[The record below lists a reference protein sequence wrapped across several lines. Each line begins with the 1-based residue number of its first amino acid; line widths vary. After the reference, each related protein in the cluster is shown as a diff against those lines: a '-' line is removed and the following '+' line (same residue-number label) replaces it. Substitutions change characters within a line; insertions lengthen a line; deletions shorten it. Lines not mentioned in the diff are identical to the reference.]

1 MECVNGRGGMMV
13 ERERGSGAA
22 RAALHQCELIQNMIE
37 ISISSLRGL
46 RTKCAASNDL
56 TQQEIRT
63 LEVKLMKYTC
73 KQLQCKLKVPETDR
87 PQALDSYPRLGDWLH
102 IVNLRP
108 ELIEAVPVKLSLDAL
123 LQMPGAQ
130 VQETMRRLGSSA
142 EECARLSAALSCLK
156 SATESGEFKQEE
168 GCWLSEPTRRDS
180 GGLSTA
186 DQIPLLGGPM
196 RAHSPS
202 PLTRQP
208 ATPSTPLTPCP
219 RPRHVL
225 SAAEAHISH
234 GYADS
239 LTDPSPYYSSRPVRL
254 HGHTSTPPI
263 TPPSKRRHRLKP
275 PCTPPP
281 PSRKVLHLLPSIT
294 LTRSKSHESQLAN
307 RIDDTPTS
315 KCGKKNKLFLNVQI
329 NGNGCED
336 PPSRSPLLNARTP
349 GAVPNTS
356 PYTLPGTPTLLEEH
370 RGLRK
375 WKGHLSSCSQT
386 AHVVFAFASLYGSLD
401 RARCRNERRSSDRSS
416 DLHSESV
423 FLIWAGPESL
433 DVSLIS
439 VSALHPMPRPRTDSM
454 AVHRSSPQAVR
465 RDIGLAV
472 THRFSTKS
480 WLSQTCQVCQK
491 NMIFGV
497 KCKHC
502 RLKCHNKCTKEAPSC
517 RISFLPIAKIR
528 RTESVPSDINNPVD
542 RPAEA
547 PQFGTL
553 PKAITKKEH
562 PPVLNQLDSSSN
574 PSSTTSSTPSSPAPF
589 QQSNPPSATPPPN
602 PSPKGH
608 RDNRFHFPAVQSK
621 YLSKISCFCFAF
633 PDVSSS
639 NTLHPEGLP
648 DPVGEAEPS
657 AQDVRARLAEHEDGE
672 HGVLE
677 IAMFLPRCILS
688 HWGSESTNSAV
699 PQEEELGDEEAEEEE
714 DPGVDEE
721 DEGEE
726 GEEEEEGEDDEGRLN
741 GGSEGE
747 GEGDELD
754 DLPSAR
760 TGGGD
765 VGGDVSGTH
774 WKGPI
779 SRKASQTSVYLQ
791 EWDIPFEQL
800 DLGELIGKGRWGRVH
815 RGRWHG
821 EVAIRLL
828 EIDGNNQDHLKL
840 FKKEVMNYRQTRH
853 ENVVLFMGACMAPPH
868 LAIITSFCKGR
879 TLYSAVRDT
888 KNMLDINKTRQ
899 IAQEIVKGMGYLH
912 AKGIV
917 HKDLKS
923 KNVFH
928 DTNKVVITD
937 FGLFGISGV
946 VQEGRRENEL
956 KLPHGWICYLAP
968 EIVRKMSPGNS
979 EDQLPFSN
987 AADVYA
993 FGTIWYE
1000 LQARDWP
1007 ITNQPVEATI
1017 WQVGSGDGI
1026 RKVLAEISLG
1036 KEVTEILSACWSYDP
1051 RERPTFTQLADLL
1064 EKLPKLNRRLSHP
1077 GHFWKSA
1084 EYVS

>member
-1 MECVNGRGGMMV
+1 MDSVSAKGGKMV
-13 ERERGSGAA
+13 ESDEQPERRDGGGGAM
-22 RAALHQCELIQNMIE
+22 AALQQCELIQNMID
-37 ISISSLRGL
+37 ISISSLQGL

-63 LEVKLMKYTC
+63 LEVKLMKYIC
-73 KQLQCKLKVPETDR
+73 KQLQCKQKVPETER
-87 PQALDSYPRLGDWLH
+87 PEALNSYPRLRDWLRT
-102 IVNLRP
+102 INLRP
-108 ELIEAVPVKLSLDAL
+108 ELIQAVEVKLSLDS
-123 LQMPGAQ
+123 LQQMTGAQ
-130 VQETMRRLGSSA
+130 VRDTMRRLDSTS
-142 EECARLSAALSCLK
+142 EECAKLSAALSCLK
-156 SATESGEFKQEE
+156 SATESGGELRED
-168 GCWLSEPTRRDS
+168 GVSWVSEPTRRDS
-180 GGLSTA
+180 GSLLTA
-186 DQIPLLGGPM
+186 DQLTNLGNTLRP
-196 RAHSPS
+196 HSPS
-202 PLTRQP
+202 PLARPCTIQS
-208 ATPSTPLTPCP
+208 TPSTPSAIFPHP
-219 RPRHVL
+219 RLGSV
-225 SAAEAHISH
+225 SAAPTPDAFASYTH
-234 GYADS
+234 GEIP
-239 LTDPSPYYSSRPVRL
+239 LTDPFPTPLYRTARL
-254 HGHTSTPPI
+254 QGHTSTPPV

-281 PSRKVLHLLPSIT
+281 PSRKVLHLLPNIS
-294 LTRSKSHESQLAN
+294 LTRSKSHESQLGN
-307 RIDDTPTS
+307 RIEDH
-315 KCGKKNKLFLNVQI
+315 KCGKKNTHV

-336 PPSRSPLLNARTP
+336 SPSRYPVMSARTP
-349 GAVPNTS
+349 GGTPSAPTTAH
-356 PYTLPGTPTLLEEH
+356 YTLPGTPTLMEEH
-370 RGLRK
+370 
-375 WKGHLSSCSQT
+375 S
-386 AHVVFAFASLYGSLD
+386 VVK
-401 RARCRNERRSSDRSS
+401 NN
-416 DLHSESV
+416 V
-423 FLIWAGPESL
+423 
-433 DVSLIS
+433 
-439 VSALHPMPRPRTDSM
+439 
-454 AVHRSSPQAVR
+454 AVHRSSPQPVR

-491 NMIFGV
+491 NMMFGV

-542 RPAEA
+542 RPQEA

-553 PKAITKKEH
+553 PKAITKKDH
-562 PPVLNQLDSSSN
+562 PPVMNQLDSSSN

-608 RDNRFHFPAVQSK
+608 RDSRFNFPAACYFQHRQQF
-621 YLSKISCFCFAF
+621 IF
-633 PDVSSS
+633 PDVSS
-639 NTLHPEGLP
+639 
-648 DPVGEAEPS
+648 PS
-657 AQDVRARLAEHEDGE
+657 SLCSDVIEDT
-672 HGVLE
+672 V
-677 IAMFLPRCILS
+677 
-688 HWGSESTNSAV
+688 SEMQQCADDIHTQLV
-699 PQEEELGDEEAEEEE
+699 
-714 DPGVDEE
+714 E
-721 DEGEE
+721 DEDEDEEE
-726 GEEEEEGEDDEGRLN
+726 GEEDVEDEDDDQGDEAEDDDEGEDEEEREQMRMN
-741 GGSEGE
+741 VGSDGE
-747 GEGDELD
+747 CDELD
-754 DLPSAR
+754 DLPCSR
-760 TGGGD
+760 RNQ
-765 VGGDVSGTH
+765 

-779 SRKASQTSVYLQ
+779 SRKPSQTSVYLQ

-815 RGRWHG
+815 KGRWHG

-879 TLYSAVRDT
+879 TLYSVVRDS
-888 KNMLDINKTRQ
+888 KHNLDINKTRQ

-946 VQEGRRENEL
+946 VQEGRRENKL

-968 EIVRKMSPGNS
+968 EIVRKMSPGNN
-979 EDQLPFSN
+979 EDRLPFST

-1007 ITNQPVEATI
+1007 ITNQHIEATI
-1017 WQVGSGDGI
+1017 WQVGSGEGI
-1026 RKVLAEISLG
+1026 KKILSETNLG
-1036 KEVTEILSACWSYDP
+1036 KEVTDILSACWAYDL
-1051 RERPTFTQLADLL
+1051 RERPTFTQLADML

-1084 EYVS
+1084 ESR

>member
-1 MECVNGRGGMMV
+1 MDSVSANGGKMV
-13 ERERGSGAA
+13 ESDEQQPERHSGGGAA
-22 RAALHQCELIQNMIE
+22 MAALHQCELIQNMID
-37 ISISSLRGL
+37 ISISSLQGL

-63 LEVKLMKYTC
+63 LEVKLMKYIC
-73 KQLQCKLKVPETDR
+73 KQLQCKRKVPDTER
-87 PQALDSYPRLGDWLH
+87 PEALDSYPRLRDWLRT
-102 IVNLRP
+102 VNLRP
-108 ELIEAVPVKLSLDAL
+108 ELIQGVETKLSLDTL
-123 LQMPGAQ
+123 LQMTGAQ
-130 VQETMRRLGSSA
+130 VRDAMRRLGSSS
-142 EECARLSAALSCLK
+142 EECTRLGAALSCLK
-156 SATESGEFKQEE
+156 SATESGGEMKED
-168 GCWLSEPTRRDS
+168 GVSWLSESTRRDS
-180 GGLSTA
+180 GSLLTA
-186 DQIPLLGGPM
+186 DQLPFLGTPLRP
-196 RAHSPS
+196 HSPS
-202 PLTRQP
+202 PLARPSTIQS
-208 ATPSTPLTPCP
+208 TPSTPSATFHHPRSGSVSAAATPDGLGSYGHGDSPLTDLFPMP
-219 RPRHVL
+219 RPR
-225 SAAEAHISH
+225 
-234 GYADS
+234 
-239 LTDPSPYYSSRPVRL
+239 TTRL
-254 HGHTSTPPI
+254 HGHTSTPPV
-263 TPPSKRRHRLKP
+263 TPPSNRRQKLKP

-281 PSRKVLHLLPSIT
+281 PSRKVLHLLPNIT
-294 LTRSKSHESQLAN
+294 LTRSKSHESQLGN
-307 RIDDTPTS
+307 RIEDPPNN
-315 KCGKKNKLFLNVQI
+315 KCGKKNKLLLNMQV

-336 PPSRSPLLNARTP
+336 SPSRYPVKPARTP
-349 GAVPNTS
+349 GGTPAPNTA
-356 PYTLPGTPTLLEEH
+356 PYTLPGTPTLIEEH
-370 RGLRK
+370 SIIK
-375 WKGHLSSCSQT
+375 NN
-386 AHVVFAFASLYGSLD
+386 V
-401 RARCRNERRSSDRSS
+401 
-416 DLHSESV
+416 
-423 FLIWAGPESL
+423 
-433 DVSLIS
+433 
-439 VSALHPMPRPRTDSM
+439 AL
-454 AVHRSSPQAVR
+454 HRSSPKAVR

-491 NMIFGV
+491 NMMFGV

-542 RPAEA
+542 RPQEA

-553 PKAITKKEH
+553 PKAITKKDH
-562 PPVLNQLDSSSN
+562 PPVMNQMDSSSN

-608 RDNRFHFPAVQSK
+608 RDSRFNFPAAYYFQHRQQF
-621 YLSKISCFCFAF
+621 IF
-633 PDVSSS
+633 PDVCSPTNVCSDVLQDTVS
-639 NTLHPEGLP
+639 E
-648 DPVGEAEPS
+648 VEQS
-657 AQDVRARLAEHEDGE
+657 ADDTH
-672 HGVLE
+672 
-677 IAMFLPRCILS
+677 
-688 HWGSESTNSAV
+688 N
-699 PQEEELGDEEAEEEE
+699 EL
-714 DPGVDEE
+714 VE
-721 DEGEE
+721 DED
-726 GEEEEEGEDDEGRLN
+726 EEEGDENIEDEDPEAEGENEEDDRDDHGGEYEEDREGMMGN
-741 GGSEGE
+741 IGSDGE
-747 GEGDELD
+747 CDELD
-754 DLPSAR
+754 DLPCSR
-760 TGGGD
+760 GNQ
-765 VGGDVSGTH
+765 

-779 SRKASQTSVYLQ
+779 SRKPSQTSVYLQ

-815 RGRWHG
+815 KGRWHG

-879 TLYSAVRDT
+879 TLYSVVRDT
-888 KNMLDINKTRQ
+888 KNNLDINKTRQ

-946 VQEGRRENEL
+946 VQEGRRENKL
-956 KLPHGWICYLAP
+956 RLPHGWICYLAP
-968 EIVRKMSPGNS
+968 EIVRKMCPGNN
-979 EDQLPFSN
+979 EDRLPFST

-1007 ITNQPVEATI
+1007 ITNQPVEAII
-1017 WQVGSGDGI
+1017 WQVGSGEGI
-1026 RKVLAEISLG
+1026 KKVLGEISLG
-1036 KEVTEILSACWSYDP
+1036 KEVTEILSACWAFDP
-1051 RERPTFTQLADLL
+1051 RDRPTFTQLADML

-1084 EYVS
+1084 EL

>member
-1 MECVNGRGGMMV
+1 MDSVSGKGGKMV
-13 ERERGSGAA
+13 ESDEQSERASGGGAA
-22 RAALHQCELIQNMIE
+22 MAALHQCELIQNMIE
-37 ISISSLRGL
+37 ISISSLQGL

-63 LEVKLMKYTC
+63 LEVKLVKYIC
-73 KQLQCKLKVPETDR
+73 KQLHCKQKVPESER
-87 PQALDSYPRLGDWLH
+87 PPALESYPRLKDWLRT
-102 IVNLRP
+102 INLRP

-123 LQMPGAQ
+123 LQMSGSQ
-130 VQETMRRLGSSA
+130 VRETMRRLGSST
-142 EECARLSAALSCLK
+142 EECSRLTAALSCLK
-156 SATESGEFKQEE
+156 SATESGGELRDD
-168 GCWLSEPTRRDS
+168 GVPWISEPTRRDS
-180 GGLSTA
+180 GTLAPVDQLSC
-186 DQIPLLGGPM
+186 PGGPL
-196 RAHSPS
+196 RSHSPS
-202 PLTRQP
+202 PLARPLGTP
-208 ATPSTPLTPCP
+208 SAPSTPCNPCTHPRSVSTSAAPSSDGGPCFYGEGLSDPFPPSP
-219 RPRHVL
+219 RPGRIPGH
-225 SAAEAHISH
+225 AA
-234 GYADS
+234 
-239 LTDPSPYYSSRPVRL
+239 
-254 HGHTSTPPI
+254 TPPI

-281 PSRKVLHLLPSIT
+281 PSRKVLHLLPNIT
-294 LTRSKSHESQLAN
+294 LTRSKSHESQLGN
-307 RIDDTPTS
+307 RIEEPPIN
-315 KCGKKNKLFLNVQI
+315 KCAKKNKLFLNVHI
-329 NGNGCED
+329 NGSGNGCED
-336 PPSRSPLLNARTP
+336 SPSRSPLLSARTP
-349 GAVPNTS
+349 GAAQTPATA

-370 RGLRK
+370 
-375 WKGHLSSCSQT
+375 SS
-386 AHVVFAFASLYGSLD
+386 LKNNL
-401 RARCRNERRSSDRSS
+401 
-416 DLHSESV
+416 
-423 FLIWAGPESL
+423 
-433 DVSLIS
+433 
-439 VSALHPMPRPRTDSM
+439 
-454 AVHRSSPQAVR
+454 AVHRSSPQTMR

-491 NMIFGV
+491 NMMFGV

-602 PSPKGH
+602 PSPKGP
-608 RDNRFHFPAVQSK
+608 RDNRFHFP
-621 YLSKISCFCFAF
+621 
-633 PDVSSS
+633 DVPGSPS
-639 NTLHPEGLP
+639 LHSEGTEGS
-648 DPVGEAEPS
+648 VETEPS
-657 AQDVRARLAEHEDGE
+657 GDDPKSLLAGNGDV
-672 HGVLE
+672 
-677 IAMFLPRCILS
+677 
-688 HWGSESTNSAV
+688 
-699 PQEEELGDEEAEEEE
+699 EEVDEEEE
-714 DPGVDEE
+714 VEE
-721 DEGEE
+721 DEDAGEE
-726 GEEEEEGEDDEGRLN
+726 EEEEEEEGEGEVEGK
-741 GGSEGE
+741 GGSDGE
-747 GEGDELD
+747 GDRDELD
-754 DLPSAR
+754 DLPSPR
-760 TGGGD
+760 G
-765 VGGDVSGTH
+765 SH

-800 DLGELIGKGRWGRVH
+800 DLGELIGKGRWGKVH
-815 RGRWHG
+815 KGRWHG

-879 TLYSAVRDT
+879 TLYSVVRDT
-888 KNMLDINKTRQ
+888 KNTLDINKTRQ

-928 DTNKVVITD
+928 DTNKVVIAD

-968 EIVRKMSPGNS
+968 EIVRRMRPGNY
-979 EDQLPFSN
+979 EDRLPFSYS
-987 AADVYA
+987 ADVYA

-1017 WQVGSGDGI
+1017 WQVGSGEGI
-1026 RKVLAEISLG
+1026 KKVLAEISLG
-1036 KEVTEILSACWSYDP
+1036 KEVTEILSACWAYD
-1051 RERPTFTQLADLL
+1051 RQARPTFTQLAEML

>member
-1 MECVNGRGGMMV
+1 MDCVNGRRGMMV
-13 ERERGSGAA
+13 GSGERDGGTGAA
-22 RAALHQCELIQNMIE
+22 MAALHQCELIQNMIE

-63 LEVKLMKYTC
+63 LEVKLMKYIC
-73 KQLQCKLKVPETDR
+73 KQLHCKLKVPEADR
-87 PQALDSYPRLGDWLH
+87 PQALDSYPRLGDWLR
-102 IVNLRP
+102 IINLRP

-123 LQMPGAQ
+123 LEMPGAQ
-130 VQETMRRLGSSA
+130 VRETMRRLGSST

-156 SATESGEFKQEE
+156 SATESGEFKEDG

-180 GGLSTA
+180 GGLTTA
-186 DQIPLLGGPM
+186 DHIPLLGGPL
-196 RAHSPS
+196 RPHSPS
-202 PLTRQP
+202 PLARQP
-208 ATPSTPLTPCP
+208 ATPSTPLAPLP
-219 RPRHVL
+219 HPRHVL
-225 SAAEAHISH
+225 SAAEAHVSH

-281 PSRKVLHLLPSIT
+281 PSRKVLHLLPNIT
-294 LTRSKSHESQLAN
+294 LTRSKSHESQLGN
-307 RIDDTPTS
+307 RIEDTPTI
-315 KCGKKNKLFLNVQI
+315 KCRKKNKLFLNVQI

-336 PPSRSPLLNARTP
+336 TSSRSPLLNARTP
-349 GAVPNTS
+349 GAVPAAVPATA
-356 PYTLPGTPTLLEEH
+356 PYTLPGTPTLLEEYG
-370 RGLRK
+370 GLRK
-375 WKGHLSSCSQT
+375 SHAILPQRLLC
-386 AHVVFAFASLYGSLD
+386 VFGK
-401 RARCRNERRSSDRSS
+401 ERK
-416 DLHSESV
+416 
-423 FLIWAGPESL
+423 IL
-433 DVSLIS
+433 DVSLFS
-439 VSALHPMPRPRTDSM
+439 VSSLRPTPHPHADSI
-454 AVHRSSPQAVR
+454 AVHRNSPQAVR

-517 RISFLPIAKIR
+517 RISFLPITKIR

-542 RPAEA
+542 RPSEA

-553 PKAITKKEH
+553 PKALTKKEH

-608 RDNRFHFPAVQSK
+608 RDNRFHFPAACYFQHRQQF
-621 YLSKISCFCFAF
+621 IF
-633 PDVSSS
+633 PDVSSTS
-639 NTLHPEGLP
+639 TLHPEPVP
-648 DPVGEAEPS
+648 DPVETESS
-657 AQDVRARLAEHEDGE
+657 AQDAHDELAEHDDGE
-672 HGVLE
+672 
-677 IAMFLPRCILS
+677 
-688 HWGSESTNSAV
+688 
-699 PQEEELGDEEAEEEE
+699 EEELDDDEEEE
-714 DPGVDEE
+714 DPGMDEE
-721 DEGEE
+721 DEEGEE
-726 GEEEEEGEDDEGRLN
+726 GEEEEEGEEDEGRLD

-754 DLPSAR
+754 DLPSSR
-760 TGGGD
+760 TGGG
-765 VGGDVSGTH
+765 GGAGGGTH

-821 EVAIRLL
+821 EVAVRLL

-879 TLYSAVRDT
+879 TLYSVVRDT
-888 KNMLDINKTRQ
+888 KNILDINKTRQ

-979 EDQLPFSN
+979 EDRLPFSD

-1017 WQVGSGDGI
+1017 WQVGSGEGI
-1026 RKVLAEISLG
+1026 NKVLAEISLG

-1084 EYVS
+1084 EL

>member
-315 KCGKKNKLFLNVQI
+315 KFPRVYEQCHNRIHSLRLKSKRGCGKKNKLFLNVQI

-370 RGLRK
+370 RGLR
-375 WKGHLSSCSQT
+375 
-386 AHVVFAFASLYGSLD
+386 
-401 RARCRNERRSSDRSS
+401 N
-416 DLHSESV
+416 
-423 FLIWAGPESL
+423 
-433 DVSLIS
+433 
-439 VSALHPMPRPRTDSM
+439 SM

-608 RDNRFHFPAVQSK
+608 RDNRFHFPAACYFQHRQQF
-621 YLSKISCFCFAF
+621 IF

-672 HGVLE
+672 
-677 IAMFLPRCILS
+677 
-688 HWGSESTNSAV
+688 
-699 PQEEELGDEEAEEEE
+699 EEELGDEEAEEEE

-726 GEEEEEGEDDEGRLN
+726 GEEEEEGEEDEGRLN

>member
-1 MECVNGRGGMMV
+1 MDGVRVGVMMV
-13 ERERGSGAA
+13 EESDEKRDSGSSGAA
-22 RAALHQCELIQNMIE
+22 MAALHQCELIQNMID
-37 ISISSLRGL
+37 ISISSLQGL

-63 LEVKLMKYTC
+63 LEVKLMKYIC
-73 KQLQCKLKVPETDR
+73 KQLQCKQKVPDTER
-87 PQALDSYPRLGDWLH
+87 PAALDSYPRLEDWLR
-102 IVNLRP
+102 IINVRP
-108 ELIEAVPVKLSLDAL
+108 ELIEAVNVKLSLDAL
-123 LQMPGAQ
+123 LQMPSSQ
-130 VQETMRRLGSSA
+130 VQETMRRLGSSSD
-142 EECARLSAALSCLK
+142 ECTRLCAALNCLK
-156 SATESGEFKQEE
+156 SASVSGEFKEDSC
-168 GCWLSEPTRRDS
+168 CWFSEPTRRDS
-180 GGLSTA
+180 GGLTPV
-186 DQIPLLGGPM
+186 DQIPLLGGSLRP
-196 RAHSPS
+196 HSPS
-202 PLTRQP
+202 PLARPPT
-208 ATPSTPLTPCP
+208 TPSTPLTSCP
-219 RPRHVL
+219 YPRYIL
-225 SAAEAHISH
+225 SPGEVHISH
-234 GYADS
+234 GYAES
-239 LTDPSPYYSSRPVRL
+239 LTDPSPYYTSRPVRL

-263 TPPSKRRHRLKP
+263 TPPSRRRQRLKP

-281 PSRKVLHLLPSIT
+281 PSRKVLHLLPNIT
-294 LTRSKSHESQLAN
+294 LTRSKSQESQLGN
-307 RIDDTPTS
+307 RIEDTPTN
-315 KCGKKNKLFLNVQI
+315 KCVKKNKLLLNVQI

-336 PPSRSPLLNARTP
+336 SPSRSPTLSARTP
-349 GAVPNTS
+349 GPAPATA
-356 PYTLPGTPTLLEEH
+356 PYTLPGTPTLQEEH
-370 RGLRK
+370 SGLRNNV
-375 WKGHLSSCSQT
+375 T
-386 AHVVFAFASLYGSLD
+386 
-401 RARCRNERRSSDRSS
+401 
-416 DLHSESV
+416 
-423 FLIWAGPESL
+423 
-433 DVSLIS
+433 
-439 VSALHPMPRPRTDSM
+439 
-454 AVHRSSPQAVR
+454 VHRSSPQALR

-472 THRFSTKS
+472 NHRFSTKS

-502 RLKCHNKCTKEAPSC
+502 RLKCHNKCTKEAPPC
-517 RISFLPIAKIR
+517 RISFLPITKIR

-542 RPAEA
+542 RPPEP

-553 PKAITKKEH
+553 PKAITKKDQ
-562 PPVLNQLDSSSN
+562 PPALNQLDSSSN

-589 QQSNPPSATPPPN
+589 QQSNPPSVTPPPN

-608 RDNRFHFPAVQSK
+608 RENRFHFPAACYFQHRQQF
-621 YLSKISCFCFAF
+621 IF
-633 PDVSSS
+633 PDVCSSS
-639 NTLHPEGLP
+639 LLHSDGLP
-648 DPVGEAEPS
+648 DTVNEIDPSVEEMHAE
-657 AQDVRARLAEHEDGE
+657 QDEDE
-672 HGVLE
+672 EREEL
-677 IAMFLPRCILS
+677 
-688 HWGSESTNSAV
+688 
-699 PQEEELGDEEAEEEE
+699 EEEEEIEAEEEE
-714 DPGVDEE
+714 DVAV
-721 DEGEE
+721 
-726 GEEEEEGEDDEGRLN
+726 EEEEEEDELEEEEDEDMEELN
-741 GGSEGE
+741 AGSEGE
-747 GEGDELD
+747 CEGDELD
-754 DLPSAR
+754 DLPSTR
-760 TGGGD
+760 G
-765 VGGDVSGTH
+765 GTH

-800 DLGELIGKGRWGRVH
+800 DMGELIGKGRWGRVH

-879 TLYSAVRDT
+879 TLYSVVRDT
-888 KNMLDINKTRQ
+888 KNTLDINKTRQ

-968 EIVRKMSPGNS
+968 EIVRKMSPGNN
-979 EDQLPFSN
+979 EDRLPFSN

-1007 ITNQPVEATI
+1007 ITSQPVEATI
-1017 WQVGSGDGI
+1017 WQVGSGEGI
-1026 RKVLAEISLG
+1026 RRVLAEINLG
-1036 KEVTEILSACWSYDP
+1036 KEVTEILSASWSYEA
-1051 RERPTFTQLADLL
+1051 RNRPTFTQLADML

>member
-1 MECVNGRGGMMV
+1 MDGGRVGVMMV
-13 ERERGSGAA
+13 EESDEQRDSGGGGGAA
-22 RAALHQCELIQNMIE
+22 MAALHQCELIQNMID
-37 ISISSLRGL
+37 ISISSLQGL

-63 LEVKLMKYTC
+63 LEVKLMKYIC
-73 KQLQCKLKVPETDR
+73 KQLQCKQKVPDTER
-87 PQALDSYPRLGDWLH
+87 PSALDSYPRLVDWLRT
-102 IVNLRP
+102 INIRP
-108 ELIEAVPVKLSLDAL
+108 ELIETVSKKLSLDAL
-123 LQMPGAQ
+123 LQMPSSQ
-130 VQETMRRLGSSA
+130 VQETMRRLGSRS
-142 EECARLSAALSCLK
+142 EECTRLCAALNCLK
-156 SATESGEFKQEE
+156 SASESGEFKEDSP
-168 GCWLSEPTRRDS
+168 CWFSEPTRRDS
-180 GGLSTA
+180 GGLTPV
-186 DQIPLLGGPM
+186 DQIPLLGGPI
-196 RAHSPS
+196 RSHSPS
-202 PLTRQP
+202 PLARP
-208 ATPSTPLTPCP
+208 PNTPSTPLGTCLYP
-219 RPRHVL
+219 RYIL
-225 SAAEAHISH
+225 SPGEVHISH
-234 GYADS
+234 GYAES
-239 LTDPSPYYSSRPVRL
+239 LTDPSPYYTSRPVRL

-263 TPPSKRRHRLKP
+263 TPPSRRRHRLKP

-281 PSRKVLHLLPSIT
+281 PSRKVLHLLPNISM
-294 LTRSKSHESQLAN
+294 TRSKSHESQLGH
-307 RIDDTPTS
+307 RIEDTPTN
-315 KCGKKNKLFLNVQI
+315 KCVKKNKLFLNVQI

-336 PPSRSPLLNARTP
+336 PSTRSPTLCVRTP
-349 GAVPNTS
+349 GATPSTA
-356 PYTLPGTPTLLEEH
+356 PYTLPGTPTLQEEH
-370 RGLRK
+370 SSLRNN
-375 WKGHLSSCSQT
+375 
-386 AHVVFAFASLYGSLD
+386 A
-401 RARCRNERRSSDRSS
+401 
-416 DLHSESV
+416 
-423 FLIWAGPESL
+423 
-433 DVSLIS
+433 
-439 VSALHPMPRPRTDSM
+439 
-454 AVHRSSPQAVR
+454 AVHRNSPQALR
-465 RDIGLAV
+465 RDIGLSV

-502 RLKCHNKCTKEAPSC
+502 RLKCHNKCTKEAPPC
-517 RISFLPIAKIR
+517 RISFLPITKIR

-542 RPAEA
+542 RPPEA

-553 PKAITKKEH
+553 PKAITKKDQ
-562 PPVLNQLDSSSN
+562 PPTLNQLDSSSN

-589 QQSNPPSATPPPN
+589 QQINPPSVTPPPN

-608 RDNRFHFPAVQSK
+608 RDNRFHFPAACYFQHRQQF
-621 YLSKISCFCFAF
+621 IF
-633 PDVSSS
+633 PDVCNSSV
-639 NTLHPEGLP
+639 LHSDGLP
-648 DPVGEAEPS
+648 DTVNEIDASVEEMHAE
-657 AQDVRARLAEHEDGE
+657 Q
-672 HGVLE
+672 
-677 IAMFLPRCILS
+677 
-688 HWGSESTNSAV
+688 
-699 PQEEELGDEEAEEEE
+699 DEENDRE
-714 DPGVDEE
+714 DL
-721 DEGEE
+721 
-726 GEEEEEGEDDEGRLN
+726 EEEEEEEIEEDDDVAVEEEDEDLEDEEDMEELN
-741 GGSEGE
+741 AGSEGE
-747 GEGDELD
+747 CEGDELD
-754 DLPSAR
+754 DLPSTR
-760 TGGGD
+760 G
-765 VGGDVSGTH
+765 GTH

-879 TLYSAVRDT
+879 TLYSVVRDT
-888 KNMLDINKTRQ
+888 KNTLDINKTRQ

-968 EIVRKMSPGNS
+968 EIVRKMSPGNN
-979 EDQLPFSN
+979 EDRLPFSN

-1007 ITNQPVEATI
+1007 ITSQPVEATI
-1017 WQVGSGDGI
+1017 WQVGSGEGI
-1026 RKVLAEISLG
+1026 RRVLAEINLG
-1036 KEVTEILSACWSYDP
+1036 KEVTEILSACWSYDSHN
-1051 RERPTFTQLADLL
+1051 RPTFTQLADML

>member
-1 MECVNGRGGMMV
+1 MDSVSGKGGKMV
-13 ERERGSGAA
+13 ESDDQPERDSGGGGAA
-22 RAALHQCELIQNMIE
+22 MAALHQCELIQNMID
-37 ISISSLRGL
+37 ISISSLQGL

-63 LEVKLMKYTC
+63 LEVKLMKYIC
-73 KQLQCKLKVPETDR
+73 KQLQCKQKVPETER
-87 PQALDSYPRLGDWLH
+87 PEALDSYPHLRDWLRT
-102 IVNLRP
+102 INLRP
-108 ELIEAVPVKLSLDAL
+108 ELIESVEAKLSLDAL
-123 LQMPGAQ
+123 LQMTGAQ
-130 VQETMRRLGSSA
+130 VRDTMRRLGSSS

-156 SATESGEFKQEE
+156 SATESGGELREDSSA
-168 GCWLSEPTRRDS
+168 WLSEPTRRDS
-180 GGLSTA
+180 GSLLTA
-186 DQIPLLGGPM
+186 DQLSGLGTPLRP
-196 RAHSPS
+196 HSPS
-202 PLTRQP
+202 PLARPSAIQS
-208 ATPSTPLTPCP
+208 TPSTPCATFPHP
-219 RPRHVL
+219 RSGSV
-225 SAAEAHISH
+225 SAAPTPEALASH
-234 GYADS
+234 VHGES
-239 LTDPSPYYSSRPVRL
+239 PLTDPFPMSFARASRL

-281 PSRKVLHLLPSIT
+281 PSRKVLHLLPNIT
-294 LTRSKSHESQLAN
+294 LTRSKSHESQLGN
-307 RIDDTPTS
+307 RIEDPPTN
-315 KCGKKNKLFLNVQI
+315 KCVRKNKLFLNMQV

-336 PPSRSPLLNARTP
+336 LPSRYPTISARTP
-349 GAVPNTS
+349 GVTPSATTA

-370 RGLRK
+370 
-375 WKGHLSSCSQT
+375 
-386 AHVVFAFASLYGSLD
+386 
-401 RARCRNERRSSDRSS
+401 
-416 DLHSESV
+416 
-423 FLIWAGPESL
+423 
-433 DVSLIS
+433 
-439 VSALHPMPRPRTDSM
+439 
-454 AVHRSSPQAVR
+454 
-465 RDIGLAV
+465 
-472 THRFSTKS
+472 STIK
-480 WLSQTCQVCQK
+480 
-491 NMIFGV
+491 
-497 KCKHC
+497 
-502 RLKCHNKCTKEAPSC
+502 
-517 RISFLPIAKIR
+517 IAKIR

-542 RPAEA
+542 RPPEA

-553 PKAITKKEH
+553 PKAITKKDH

-608 RDNRFHFPAVQSK
+608 RDSRFN
-621 YLSKISCFCFAF
+621 F
-633 PDVSSS
+633 PDVSSPV
-639 NTLHPEGLP
+639 NLHSDVLQDTVNEI
-648 DPVGEAEPS
+648 EQS
-657 AQDVRARLAEHEDGE
+657 ADDIHAQLV
-672 HGVLE
+672 
-677 IAMFLPRCILS
+677 
-688 HWGSESTNSAV
+688 
-699 PQEEELGDEEAEEEE
+699 
-714 DPGVDEE
+714 E
-721 DEGEE
+721 DEDEEE
-726 GEEEEEGEDDEGRLN
+726 GEEEIEVEDEDPEAEEDNEEEEDENEDEGEDEDDGEEIRMN
-741 GGSEGE
+741 VGSDGE
-747 GEGDELD
+747 MEGDELD
-754 DLPSAR
+754 DLPSSR
-760 TGGGD
+760 GNQ
-765 VGGDVSGTH
+765 

-800 DLGELIGKGRWGRVH
+800 DLGELIGKGRWGKVH
-815 RGRWHG
+815 KGRWHG

-879 TLYSAVRDT
+879 TLYSVVRDT
-888 KNMLDINKTRQ
+888 KNTLDINKTRQ

-946 VQEGRRENEL
+946 VQEGRRENKL

-968 EIVRKMSPGNS
+968 EIVRKMSPGNN
-979 EDQLPFSN
+979 EDRLPFST

-1017 WQVGSGDGI
+1017 WQVGSGEGI
-1026 RKVLAEISLG
+1026 KKVLAEISLG
-1036 KEVTEILSACWSYDP
+1036 KEVTEILSACWAYDL
-1051 RERPTFTQLADLL
+1051 RERPTFTQLADML

-1084 EYVS
+1084 EL

>member
-1 MECVNGRGGMMV
+1 MDSVSANGGKMV
-13 ERERGSGAA
+13 ESDEQQPERHSGGGAA
-22 RAALHQCELIQNMIE
+22 MAALHQCELIQNMID
-37 ISISSLRGL
+37 ISISSLQGL

-63 LEVKLMKYTC
+63 LEVKLMKYIC
-73 KQLQCKLKVPETDR
+73 KQLQCKKKVPDTER
-87 PQALDSYPRLGDWLH
+87 PEALDSYPRLRDWLRT
-102 IVNLRP
+102 VNLRP
-108 ELIEAVPVKLSLDAL
+108 ELIKAVEAKLSLDTL
-123 LQMPGAQ
+123 LQMTGAQ
-130 VQETMRRLGSSA
+130 VRDAMRRLGSSS
-142 EECARLSAALSCLK
+142 EECTRLGAALSCLK
-156 SATESGEFKQEE
+156 SATESGGEMKED
-168 GCWLSEPTRRDS
+168 GVSWLSEPTRRDS
-180 GGLSTA
+180 GSLLTA
-186 DQIPLLGGPM
+186 DQLPYLGTPLRP
-196 RAHSPS
+196 HSPS
-202 PLTRQP
+202 PLARPSTIQS
-208 ATPSTPLTPCP
+208 TPSTPSATFPHPRSGSVSAAPTPDGLGSYGHSDSPLPDPFPMP
-219 RPRHVL
+219 RPR
-225 SAAEAHISH
+225 
-234 GYADS
+234 
-239 LTDPSPYYSSRPVRL
+239 TTRL
-254 HGHTSTPPI
+254 HGHTSTPPV
-263 TPPSKRRHRLKP
+263 TPPSKRRQKLKP

-281 PSRKVLHLLPSIT
+281 PSRKVLHLLPNIT
-294 LTRSKSHESQLAN
+294 LTRSKSHESQLGN
-307 RIDDTPTS
+307 RIEDPPNN
-315 KCGKKNKLFLNVQI
+315 KCGKKNKLLLNMQV
-329 NGNGCED
+329 NGNGCEES
-336 PPSRSPLLNARTP
+336 PSRYPVKSVRTP
-349 GAVPNTS
+349 GVTPAPNTA
-356 PYTLPGTPTLLEEH
+356 PYTLPGTPTLIEEH
-370 RGLRK
+370 SIIK
-375 WKGHLSSCSQT
+375 NN
-386 AHVVFAFASLYGSLD
+386 V
-401 RARCRNERRSSDRSS
+401 
-416 DLHSESV
+416 
-423 FLIWAGPESL
+423 
-433 DVSLIS
+433 
-439 VSALHPMPRPRTDSM
+439 AL
-454 AVHRSSPQAVR
+454 HRSSPKAIR

-491 NMIFGV
+491 NMMFGV

-542 RPAEA
+542 RPQEA

-553 PKAITKKEH
+553 PKAITKKDH
-562 PPVLNQLDSSSN
+562 PPVMNQLDSSSN

-608 RDNRFHFPAVQSK
+608 RDSRFNFPAAYYFQHRQQF
-621 YLSKISCFCFAF
+621 IF
-633 PDVSSS
+633 PDVCSPANVYSDVLQDTVS
-639 NTLHPEGLP
+639 EVEQTADDTHTELVEDEEEG
-648 DPVGEAEPS
+648 DEDIEV
-657 AQDVRARLAEHEDGE
+657 EDG
-672 HGVLE
+672 
-677 IAMFLPRCILS
+677 
-688 HWGSESTNSAV
+688 
-699 PQEEELGDEEAEEEE
+699 DEAEEEN
-714 DPGVDEE
+714 EE
-721 DEGEE
+721 DDGHDHGGEYE
-726 GEEEEEGEDDEGRLN
+726 EDREEMRGNIGSDGEC
-741 GGSEGE
+741 
-747 GEGDELD
+747 DELD
-754 DLPSAR
+754 DLPCSR
-760 TGGGD
+760 GNQ
-765 VGGDVSGTH
+765 

-779 SRKASQTSVYLQ
+779 SRKPSQTSVYLQ

-815 RGRWHG
+815 KGRWHG

-879 TLYSAVRDT
+879 TLYSVVRDT
-888 KNMLDINKTRQ
+888 KNNLDINKTRQ

-946 VQEGRRENEL
+946 VQEGRRENKL
-956 KLPHGWICYLAP
+956 RLPHGWICYLAP

-979 EDQLPFSN
+979 EDRLPFST

-1017 WQVGSGDGI
+1017 WQVGSGEGI
-1026 RKVLAEISLG
+1026 KKVLGEISLG
-1036 KEVTEILSACWSYDP
+1036 KEVTEILSACWAFDP
-1051 RERPTFTQLADLL
+1051 RDRPTFTQLADML

-1084 EYVS
+1084 EL

>member
-1 MECVNGRGGMMV
+1 MDGVRVALMMV
-13 ERERGSGAA
+13 EETDEQRDSGGGGAA
-22 RAALHQCELIQNMIE
+22 MAALHQCELIQNMID
-37 ISISSLRGL
+37 ISISSLQGL

-63 LEVKLMKYTC
+63 LEVKLMKYIC
-73 KQLQCKLKVPETDR
+73 KQLQCKQKVPDTER
-87 PQALDSYPRLGDWLH
+87 PAALNSYPRLEDWLR
-102 IVNLRP
+102 IINVRP
-108 ELIEAVPVKLSLDAL
+108 ALIEAVNVKLSLDAL
-123 LQMPGAQ
+123 LQMPIIQ
-130 VQETMRRLGSSA
+130 VKETMRRLGSTS
-142 EECARLSAALSCLK
+142 EDCTRLCAALSCLK
-156 SATESGEFKQEE
+156 SASESGEFKEDS
-168 GCWLSEPTRRDS
+168 GCWFSEPMRRDS
-180 GGLSTA
+180 GGLTPV
-186 DQIPLLGGPM
+186 DQIPLLGGSLRP
-196 RAHSPS
+196 HSPS
-202 PLTRQP
+202 PLARPMT
-208 ATPSTPLTPCP
+208 TPSTPLTTCP
-219 RPRHVL
+219 HPRYIL
-225 SAAEAHISH
+225 SPGEAHIYH
-234 GYADS
+234 GYAES
-239 LTDPSPYYSSRPVRL
+239 LTDPSPYYTSRPVRL

-263 TPPSKRRHRLKP
+263 TPPSRRRHRLKP

-281 PSRKVLHLLPSIT
+281 PSRKVLHLLPNIT
-294 LTRSKSHESQLAN
+294 LTRSKSHESQLGH
-307 RIDDTPTS
+307 RIEDTPTN
-315 KCGKKNKLFLNVQI
+315 KCVKKNKLFLNVQI

-336 PPSRSPLLNARTP
+336 SPSRSPTLSVRTP
-349 GAVPNTS
+349 GAAPATA
-356 PYTLPGTPTLLEEH
+356 PYTLPGTPTLQEEH
-370 RGLRK
+370 SGLRNNV
-375 WKGHLSSCSQT
+375 T
-386 AHVVFAFASLYGSLD
+386 
-401 RARCRNERRSSDRSS
+401 
-416 DLHSESV
+416 
-423 FLIWAGPESL
+423 
-433 DVSLIS
+433 
-439 VSALHPMPRPRTDSM
+439 
-454 AVHRSSPQAVR
+454 VHRSSPQALR

-502 RLKCHNKCTKEAPSC
+502 RLKCHNKCTKEAPPC
-517 RISFLPIAKIR
+517 RISFLPITKIR

-542 RPAEA
+542 RPPEA

-553 PKAITKKEH
+553 PKAITKKDQ

-589 QQSNPPSATPPPN
+589 QQSNPPSVTPPPN

-608 RDNRFHFPAVQSK
+608 RDNRFHFPAACYFQHRQQF
-621 YLSKISCFCFAF
+621 IF
-633 PDVSSS
+633 PDVCSSS
-639 NTLHPEGLP
+639 ILHSDGLP
-648 DPVGEAEPS
+648 DTVNEIDPSVEEMHAE
-657 AQDVRARLAEHEDGE
+657 Q
-672 HGVLE
+672 
-677 IAMFLPRCILS
+677 
-688 HWGSESTNSAV
+688 
-699 PQEEELGDEEAEEEE
+699 
-714 DPGVDEE
+714 DEE
-721 DEGEE
+721 DDREE
-726 GEEEEEGEDDEGRLN
+726 LEEEEEEELEAEEDEEEEVAVEEEDEEEELEDEEDLEDLN

-747 GEGDELD
+747 CEGDELD

-760 TGGGD
+760 GG
-765 VGGDVSGTH
+765 H

-879 TLYSAVRDT
+879 TLYSVVRDT
-888 KNMLDINKTRQ
+888 KNTLDINKTRQ

-968 EIVRKMSPGNS
+968 EIVRKMSPGNN
-979 EDQLPFSN
+979 EDRLPFSN

-1007 ITNQPVEATI
+1007 ITSQPVEATI
-1017 WQVGSGDGI
+1017 WQVGSGEGI
-1026 RKVLAEISLG
+1026 RRVLAEINLG
-1036 KEVTEILSACWSYDP
+1036 KEVTEILSACWSYDS
-1051 RERPTFTQLADLL
+1051 RNRPTFTHLADML

-1084 EYVS
+1084 EL